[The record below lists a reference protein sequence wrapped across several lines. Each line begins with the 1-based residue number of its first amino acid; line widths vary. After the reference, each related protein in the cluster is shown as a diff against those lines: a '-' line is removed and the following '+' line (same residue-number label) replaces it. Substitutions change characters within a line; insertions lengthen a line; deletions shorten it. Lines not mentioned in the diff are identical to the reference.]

1 MTTIEIFQKN
11 HRTIRKAL
19 VSLDRALL
27 MQGGNW
33 SIAAKNLANYLDIE
47 LRAAFFL
54 RFCLSRSDPMDRSAS
69 SINKR
74 DHALSLRALRA
85 LRFSGNA

>member
-1 MTTIEIFQKN
+1 MTATEIFRKN

-33 SIAAKNLANYLDIE
+33 SIAAKNLVNYLDIE
-47 LRAAFFL
+47 HWL
-54 RFCLSRSDPMDRSAS
+54 PS
-69 SINKR
+69 S
-74 DHALSLRALRA
+74 
-85 LRFSGNA
+85 

>member
-1 MTTIEIFQKN
+1 MAAQRRLPGGREESITAIEIFQKN
-11 HRTIRKAL
+11 HRTNRKAL

-47 LRAAFFL
+47 HWL
-54 RFCLSRSDPMDRSAS
+54 PS
-69 SINKR
+69 S
-74 DHALSLRALRA
+74 
-85 LRFSGNA
+85 